1 MQACVVIHFQ
11 LFEVG
16 VDTNG
21 CSVWAVD
28 VGQAYL
34 ALMSLPD
41 FRKVTVPFYFCI
53 SVEWALLRFTSLL
66 TFCAFSLRDFS
77 HSPSSE
83 SSFANIFSWC
93 VTFLLILMTLSFSGK
108 KLLISEILAD
118 SFSLLAH
125 AKVIE
130 FSIVIFFCCHIITAY

>member
-53 SVEWALLRFTSLL
+53 SVE
-66 TFCAFSLRDFS
+66 
-77 HSPSSE
+77 
-83 SSFANIFSWC
+83 
-93 VTFLLILMTLSFSGK
+93 
-108 KLLISEILAD
+108 
-118 SFSLLAH
+118 
-125 AKVIE
+125 
-130 FSIVIFFCCHIITAY
+130 